1 MDADQLPPEIN
12 MDAHRRSMER
22 LVRDLIRAAKDQK
35 RRTRRRLRD
44 MAGDFIAEPS
54 RGPIQRNGRL
64 CIRWHFWQASR
75 AKHQAITDQITA
87 VKSCIPNARA
97 MPPATETDHEK

>member
-1 MDADQLPPEIN
+1 MDADQLLPESN

-35 RRTRRRLRD
+35 RQTSQRLRD
-44 MAGDFIAEPS
+44 MEGDFIAEPT
-54 RGPIQRNGRL
+54 RGPIQRNGRR

-75 AKHQAITDQITA
+75 SKHRAITDQITA
-87 VKSCIPNARA
+87 VKSCIPNDKRI
-97 MPPATETDHEK
+97 PR

>member
-1 MDADQLPPEIN
+1 METPTHIAPPVAL
-12 MDAHRRSMER
+12 DR
-22 LVRDLIRAAKDQK
+22 LVRDLIRRAKDQK
-35 RRTRRRLRD
+35 RRTRQRLRD

-54 RGPIQRNGRL
+54 RGPIQRNGRR

-87 VKSCIPNARA
+87 VKSCIPNAYS
-97 MPPATETDHEK
+97 PDPSKGK